1 MRLFHQYWGWAA
13 VVAGASVGLWG
24 IVLAVRGRRPG
35 RGFWAGVAVATV
47 ATIGQIATGV
57 YLVGALGRDAGDQH
71 VFYGIV
77 VAFVLAFAYIYR
89 LQLSRRP
96 ALSYGLLFL
105 FVAGLALRAVATFGV
120 DF

>member
-13 VVAGASVGLWG
+13 VGAGAIVGTWG
-24 IVLAVRGRRPG
+24 LVLAARRTRPG
-35 RGFWAGVAVATV
+35 RPFWVGVAVATG
-47 ATIGQIATGV
+47 TMLIQIGTGV
-57 YLVGALGRDAGDQH
+57 YLVATRTGRPGDQH

-89 LQLSRRP
+89 PQLARRP

-105 FVAGLALRAVATFGV
+105 FLAGLALRAIATFGV

>member
-13 VVAGASVGLWG
+13 VVVGASVGMWG
-24 IVLAVRGRRPG
+24 LVLAARRRDPG
-35 RGFWAGVAVATV
+35 KVFWAGVAVATV
-47 ATIGQIATGV
+47 VTLGQIATGV
-57 YLVGALGRDAGDQH
+57 YMVGAMGRDAGDQH

-105 FVAGLALRAVATFGV
+105 FVAGLALRAIATFGI

>member
-1 MRLFHQYWGWAA
+1 MRQFHQYWGWAA
-13 VVAGASVGLWG
+13 IAVTTIVGVWGLVAA
-24 IVLAVRGRRPG
+24 IRGRDPD

-47 ATIGQIATGV
+47 AVIGQVVTGV
-57 YLVGALGRDAGDQH
+57 YLVGAVGAEAGDQH
-71 VFYGIV
+71 VFYGIL

-89 LQLSRRP
+89 VQLGRRP

-105 FVAGLALRAVATFGV
+105 FVAGLSLRAVSTFGL